1 MKTNLVTYL
10 THRYYKDEQRKTEP
24 GPVITISR
32 EYGCPAKSVAQKLSE
47 AFNTKLKTRG
57 LTTEW
62 RWVSKEILLEAAKAL
77 QVSPEE
83 IQYVF
88 DYEQKGILDDILKA
102 QGQRY
107 YKNDR
112 KIRNTIGNVIRSFG
126 IQGNVII
133 VGRAGVVLTKDIPRS
148 LHVNL
153 EAPLD
158 WRTVRTSEKQCLD
171 MDKAR
176 KYALDMDKKREQFR
190 DYYVGKGTDY
200 TRFDISLNC
209 MMFTVDE
216 IVDILFSIAEI
227 RKLV

>member
-1 MKTNLVTYL
+1 MRTDLVTYL

-32 EYGCPAKSVAQKLSE
+32 EYGCPGKHVAENLSLALNAKLSE
-47 AFNTKLKTRG
+47 KGEKPV
-57 LTTEW
+57 W
-62 RWVSKEILLEAAKAL
+62 RWVSKEILTEAAKEL
-77 QVSPEE
+77 QVEPNE
-83 IQYVF
+83 IKYVF
-88 DYEQKGILDDILKA
+88 DYEQKGILDDILKS

-112 KIRNTIGNVIRSFG
+112 KIRNTIGSVIRSYG

-133 VGRAGVVLTKDIPRS
+133 VGRAGVVLTRDIFHS

-158 WRTVRTSEKQCLD
+158 WRASRTSEKLCLSLE
-171 MDKAR
+171 KAR
-176 KYALDMDKKREQFR
+176 KYAVDMDKKRLEFR
-190 DYYVGKGTDY
+190 EYYVGKGTDY

-209 MMFTVDE
+209 MMLSVDE
-216 IVDILFSIAEI
+216 IVEILLNVASI
-227 RKLV
+227 RKLI

>member
-10 THRYYKDEQRKTEP
+10 THRYYKDDQKKTEP

-32 EYGCPAKSVAQKLSE
+32 EYGCPGKQIAEKLCN
-47 AFNTKLKTRG
+47 ALTDKLKSRG
-57 LTTEW
+57 EKSEW
-62 RWVSKEILLEAAKAL
+62 RWVSKEILTEAANEL
-77 QVSPEE
+77 QVNPEE
-83 IQYVF
+83 IKYVF

-148 LHVNL
+148 LH
-153 EAPLD
+153 
-158 WRTVRTSEKQCLD
+158 
-171 MDKAR
+171 
-176 KYALDMDKKREQFR
+176 
-190 DYYVGKGTDY
+190 
-200 TRFDISLNC
+200 ISL
-209 MMFTVDE
+209 
-216 IVDILFSIAEI
+216 
-227 RKLV
+227 

>member
-47 AFNTKLKTRG
+47 AINNKLRARG
-57 LTTEW
+57 ISTEW
-62 RWVSKEILLEAAKAL
+62 RWVSKEILVEAAKEL

-112 KIRNTIGNVIRSFG
+112 KIRNTIGKVIRSFG

-133 VGRAGVVLTKDIPRS
+133 VGRAGVVLTKDIPHS

-158 WRTVRTSEKQCLD
+158 WRTVRTSEKLCLD

-176 KYALDMDKKREQFR
+176 KYALDMDKKREKFR
-190 DYYVGKGTDY
+190 DYYVGRGTDY
-200 TRFDISLNC
+200 TRFDVSLNC
-209 MMFTVDE
+209 MMFSVDE
-216 IVDILFSIAEI
+216 IVDILFSVAEI
-227 RKLV
+227 RKLI